1 MSEMILKK
9 MFSAHDLPV
18 NAIAISNDGTVM
30 LTEADDGCVIAWDM
44 KAGEK
49 LEEISCIFHGPVIS
63 VCWIDLGKGD
73 NLAFVCGCADDTLQ
87 VYQRADVRTRFSLCS
102 VTSAHKGF
110 VQDINFD
117 TNNGRIASAGGG
129 TVSIWKLNGGG
140 SLESMTTDV
149 PDKGYMLQSV
159 HFCDSGDSI
168 LLCYCESHEIVDP
181 WSLKWAKQ
189 LPTRI
194 GHSVLS
200 PDEQNLFILNLIS
213 GVDQYK
219 VPSLERIRSYSYPIA
234 RNQLMQVCVLGTQL
248 VIGGDD
254 GFARLYDIGTGRLVQ
269 MLEHSGDAT
278 LVQTV
283 STHEGAQDCV
293 IVTASTGDG
302 PSEIRVWSR
311 LLGIQHEHENS
322 SLSTSWSQTMMVA
335 FLTAAFMTFITSDN
349 DFGPG
354 LAEYTAYIATR
365 FYALFDDYRAM

>member
-9 MFSAHDLPV
+9 TFSAHDLPV

-30 LTEADDGCVIAWDM
+30 LTGADDGCVIAWDM

-49 LEEISCIFHGPVIS
+49 LEEISCVFHGPVIS
-63 VCWIDLGKGD
+63 VRWIDLGKGD
-73 NLAFVCGCADDTLQ
+73 NLAFVCGCADGTLQ

-149 PDKGYMLQSV
+149 PDEGYMLQSV

-189 LPTRI
+189 LPTQI

-200 PDEQNLFILNLIS
+200 PDGQNLFISNLVS

-219 VPSLERIRSYSYPIA
+219 
-234 RNQLMQVCVLGTQL
+234 L

-293 IVTASTGDG
+293 IVTASTGNG

-311 LLGIQHEHENS
+311 
-322 SLSTSWSQTMMVA
+322 TMMVA
-335 FLTAAFMTFITSDN
+335 FLTAAFVTFITSDN

-354 LAEYTAYIATR
+354 LAEYTAYIAAR